1 MAIFKTTGLY
11 NKQISGDDKISN
23 NVNRDMKLENDQA
36 PILIP
41 SESILEG
48 YVKTKKSFRIEC
60 DFYGTIMSSQK
71 VVVGKTSKI
80 IGDIICRDLDLSG
93 ELIGNIFCSRKIKVS
108 GGSKISGKVYTK
120 LFENDESS
128 DLDCVI
134 QIPKNEHIQQVEDI
148 FEALETSQKLSNDDN
163 LNKIRKIFYENVYS
177 HSSNPDI
184 PLIYD
189 FTSQIKEEPKS
200 KNAKVVESIPSKKE
214 EMQSNKVE

>member
-11 NKQISGDDKISN
+11 NKQISNDDKISN
-23 NVNRDMKLENDQA
+23 NVNKDMKLENDQA

-128 DLDCVI
+128 DLDCII

-200 KNAKVVESIPSKKE
+200 KNVGVTEDIPSKK
-214 EMQSNKVE
+214 